1 MSRIVLCGPWAYFWG
16 AWHAARLLGVFWGAW
31 ITYQFELHAEVQ
43 LYFLVLYTVFFPAEL
58 LGAYRLR
65 FNPPGVEIAKT
76 LSQTNQWV
84 AQQGR
89 FGQAVA
95 GISGALDAALV
106 FMVVSPLNVL
116 VALVLSFGLAYR
128 LMAHYAWRS
137 DVG

>member
-1 MSRIVLCGPWAYFWG
+1 MIQLRGPWAAFW
-16 AWHAARLLGVFWGAW
+16 ATWHLARLLGVFWGAW
-31 ITYQFELHAEVQ
+31 VTHQFDLRPEVQ
-43 LYFLVLYTVFFPAEL
+43 LYFVVLYTVFFPVEL

-89 FGQAVA
+89 FGEHVA
-95 GISGALDAALV
+95 MVSGALDAALV
-106 FMVVSPLNVL
+106 IAMVSPMSTL
-116 VALVLSFGLAYR
+116 VALTSGGLLGYR
-128 LMAHYAWRS
+128 LLAHYAARA